1 MSDVATPMPD
11 SSAKARE
18 IGEIYNNFG
27 DLEVKQ
33 VGAHF
38 FWAITNY
45 NGRPIFWE
53 KIPEYLFSALNRFQD
68 ETEQAAQKPGNT

>member
-1 MSDVATPMPD
+1 MDV
-11 SSAKARE
+11 R
-18 IGEIYNNFG
+18 
-27 DLEVKQ
+27 
-33 VGAHF
+33 F

-53 KIPEYLFSALNRFQD
+53 EIPEYLFTALNRFQD